1 MSNPFKIIDWITSKK
16 KPDEVEKPSD
26 GYNAFII
33 NRHFSYFPDLVFFA
47 NEMNK
52 RMNSAASPDIQFEF
66 YYHLLN
72 KQKRFAKWAK
82 PEADEKLKAIMEF
95 YSYSREKASQ
105 VIDLFD
111 DSAIKDLKKQLIHG
125 GLKKNK

>member
-1 MSNPFKIIDWITSKK
+1 MGNPFKIIDWITSKN
-16 KPDEVEKPSD
+16 KPIEVESPSD

-33 NRHFSYFPDLVFFA
+33 NRHFSYFIDLVFYA
-47 NEMNK
+47 NEMNSK
-52 RMNSAASPDIQFEF
+52 MNSTADSDIQFDF
-66 YYHLLN
+66 YYNLLK

-82 PEADEKLKAIMEF
+82 PGVDEKIKTIMEF

-105 VIDLFD
+105 VSDLFSD
-111 DSAIKDLKKQLIHG
+111 EQIKDLRTQLIKG

>member
-16 KPDEVEKPSD
+16 KPDEVENSSD

-52 RMNSAASPDIQFEF
+52 RMNSAASADIQFEF
-66 YYHLLN
+66 YYHLLA
-72 KQKRFAKWAK
+72 KQERFAKWAK
-82 PEADEKLKAIMEF
+82 PGTDEKLKVIMEF